1 MLDLTA
7 MKWFKKQRENP
18 DKVEAFAFADP
29 EFWKNVDEQVLDIA
43 MDNARRKLESQMD
56 AYHQIVN
63 TSGTLLGWL
72 VGAFI
77 SLSAAIVAMSPGGW
91 TNALIMA
98 IYWLASVVTPF
109 CIIVFRIHFRQN
121 VISPGMRPRLGLNEH
136 TCSQI
141 MRYESG
147 IQQRAYKVVLL
158 FGMQRD
164 IDYNSDQNYARIKA
178 YRAAVCVLGCE
189 LAAGVPL
196 YIAISCPC

>member
-98 IYWLASVVTPF
+98 IYGLASVVTPF

-121 VISPGMRPRLGLNEH
+121 VISPGMRPRFGLNEH

-141 MRYESG
+141 MGYESG

-158 FGMQRD
+158 LGMQRD
-164 IDYNSDQNYARIKA
+164 IDYNSDQNYARINA